1 MSVSVKITGLNEFK
15 YHIREFSEKQRRRL
29 KMALDSVLIDIVNWI
44 KNNHKSLGGWEPHTN
59 NLTNSIGWG
68 STDASFS
75 PIPASKTTI
84 TPDVM
89 NLDGGSKWEG
99 NVLSGA
105 VFAGMEYAIY
115 VEFKE
120 GHWVL
125 SGGFN
130 EFRPK
135 IMELL
140 RERAGF

>member
-1 MSVSVKITGLNEFK
+1 LNEFK
-15 YHIREFSEKQRRRL
+15 YHIREITDKQKTKL
-29 KMALDSVLIDIVNWI
+29 KQALDSVLVEIVNWI
-44 KNNHKSLGGWEPHTN
+44 KQNHTSLGGWKDQTG
-59 NLTNSIGWG
+59 NLNNSINNTESQW
-68 STDASFS
+68 D
-75 PIPASKTTI
+75 
-84 TPDVM
+84 
-89 NLDGGSKWEG
+89 G

-105 VFAGMEYAIY
+105 VFAGMEYAVY

>member
-15 YHIREFSEKQRRRL
+15 YHIREFSEKQKTRL
-29 KMALDSVLIDIVNWI
+29 KMALDSVLIDIVNYI
-44 KNNHKSLGGWEPHTN
+44 KNSGQWIDRTS
-59 NLTNSIGWG
+59 NLRNSVGYAAG
-68 STDASFS
+68 ESDVPTFK
-75 PIPASKTTI
+75 ASKTTQSYN
-84 TPDVM
+84 VL
-89 NLDGGSKWEG
+89 NLGGGSQWDG
-99 NVLSGA
+99 NILSGV

-135 IMELL
+135 VMELL